1 MKKLF
6 LILLLMLPLTVMA
19 QGPFEGFFKPKIGT
33 PYLVKAEGDKSFEW
47 FFRPA
52 ATLTAV
58 QFNYNKELG
67 MFESS
72 TFSSAGLGLGFQ
84 HYVEKNGVQ
93 VNNFGFNALVM
104 LDGSYTDESNAG
116 IAGAITFNALS
127 FVSVGCGYNFT
138 GKQFFILTGA
148 VYNF

>member
-6 LILLLMLPLTVMA
+6 LLLLVLLPLSLVA
-19 QGPFEGFFKPKIGT
+19 QSRFDGFFDKKSGSS
-33 PYLVKAEGDKSFEW
+33 YQLKADGDKSFEW

-58 QFNYNKELG
+58 QFTYNKETKT
-67 MFESS
+67 FNSS
-72 TFSSAGLGLGFQ
+72 TFSSAGVGLGYQ
-84 HYVEKNGVQ
+84 HYVENNGVL
-93 VNNFGFNALVM
+93 VNNYGFNALVM
-104 LDGSYTDESNAG
+104 LDASQIDAG
-116 IAGAITFNALS
+116 IAVAGTINALQ
-127 FVSVGCGYNFT
+127 FVNIGAGYNFT